1 VSDNEAEHSYSGI
14 SKAIIGAYD
23 AGVSKAEIAKLAGI
37 TREELDRFLRSA
49 WWPGREKED

>member
-1 VSDNEAEHSYSGI
+1 VSDGDVDRNPI

-49 WWPGREKED
+49 WWPGRERKD